1 MDYGEYGRRAKQEL
15 RANAAAAFPKFV
27 LVSASL
33 VAVAGGVDFFKFCR
47 GMRDGGAEKRWRDLV
62 DGAKSGKDGH
72 AGEPTVIYDVRG
84 RVVAT
89 LSSEAVKL
97 KDVAPAV
104 WQAIVA
110 TEDHRFFQH
119 SGVDARGLAR
129 AVGASGSAAAGAPS
143 RSSW

>member
-1 MDYGEYGRRAKQEL
+1 M
-15 RANAAAAFPKFV
+15 
-27 LVSASL
+27 
-33 VAVAGGVDFFKFCR
+33 
-47 GMRDGGAEKRWRDLV
+47 
-62 DGAKSGKDGH
+62 
-72 AGEPTVIYDVRG
+72 RG

-119 SGVDARGLAR
+119 SGVDARAGAR
-129 AVGASGSAAAGAPS
+129 RRASAAAGAPS